1 MFFYFF
7 PNEAADLPSEPA
19 PDLTMAGVG
28 RRLAECRRER
38 GLQQKALAER
48 SNVAPSAISRFE
60 NGAARPSLES
70 ICRLAHALGVSVD
83 FLVGRTDVQLAHRK
97 IGMEFARRARESGK
111 AAVVDLLRELT
122 EALDRMDGSDWA
134 GTDPEPA
141 GSAA

>member
-7 PNEAADLPSEPA
+7 PNEAEGLPSEAA

-97 IGMEFARRARESGK
+97 IGMEFARKARESGR

-122 EALDRMDGSDWA
+122 DVLAGMDGQDWA
-134 GTDPEPA
+134 GTEPEPA
-141 GSAA
+141 GGAA